1 MSNKACSSGGWRTV
15 EALTQIMRSVALRDT
30 AVLCAPSTIIPE
42 ENNYIL
48 NHLDAGVG
56 VRVADRLGEEVLERR
71 YDAFPRLLAGFRAV
85 HGGIAHDLA
94 ALPAYGGDL
103 FDPERFPFLEGR
115 APGSDWRSTPARP
128 CPIHNRTVLHLL
140 GALQFLEMKAP
151 GGGRE
156 KRRLSFRALDIEQIG
171 HVYEG
176 LLDHTARRSTEIVL
190 GLDGKEEPEVA
201 LSEVNPTVTWRR
213 GQPAPPTGRC

>member
-1 MSNKACSSGGWRTV
+1 LIIRAVRVRWQGFRDSRTEIAILIDKNQNQSLDARPDLNGSPTSNWRD
-15 EALTQIMRSVALRDT
+15 TQIRPEPNPCAQT
-30 AVLCAPSTIIPE
+30 A
-42 ENNYIL
+42 
-48 NHLDAGVG
+48 
-56 VRVADRLGEEVLERR
+56 
-71 YDAFPRLLAGFRAV
+71 
-85 HGGIAHDLA
+85 
-94 ALPAYGGDL
+94 
-103 FDPERFPFLEGR
+103 ERFPFLEGR

-176 LLDHTARRSTEIVL
+176 LLDHTARRATEIVL

-201 LSEVNPTVTWRR
+201 LSEVNPTVTWQR